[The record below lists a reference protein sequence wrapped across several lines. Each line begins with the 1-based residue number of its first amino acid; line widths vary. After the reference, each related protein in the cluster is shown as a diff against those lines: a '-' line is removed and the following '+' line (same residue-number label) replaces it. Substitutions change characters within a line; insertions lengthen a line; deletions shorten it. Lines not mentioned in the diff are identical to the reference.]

1 MTTVLGPGGADRDV
15 RLRRLALAVFVVTTI
30 LFLVGLGFLVA
41 NAIAGEGGLLGSLLY
56 GVITYAFPVVGILV
70 VRHQPRN
77 AVTWILLGIG
87 LSFGLSS
94 AMEGYANA
102 ALAAYPGSLPAGAV
116 VAALQ
121 SWLWAPAVILMGT
134 FLLLL
139 FPDGRLPSPRWRP
152 VAWLSVV
159 ALAVAV
165 FAIVFAPG
173 TLADEGFPELANP
186 LGVPALRSVIAVM
199 QVDIIVIPICIVLC
213 GVALVGRFRR
223 STGIER
229 LQLKWLVAAAATVGI
244 VYAVAMVVSIPV
256 PWLQSA
262 TPKPV
267 QAVQALAIASFALVP
282 IAIGVAILRYR
293 LYDIDRLISRVVSYA
308 IVTAVLV
315 GVYAAVAVGLGT
327 AFGRSGNPVLIAGAT
342 LLVAGLFGPLRRRV
356 QAAVDRRFNRHR
368 YDAEMV
374 LGAFS
379 SRLRDELDLDTLTVE
394 LASTASSAVQPASVG
409 VWIRGGGATP

>member
-41 NAIAGEGGLLGSLLY
+41 NAIAGEGGLLGSLLF